1 MFYLM
6 KIKEK
11 KTTNKIKQ
19 KTPHPGDILAAEFLE
34 PLGLSQNALAKAI
47 DVPAN
52 RINEIIRG
60 RRGITADTDVRLAR
74 YFSLSEGYW
83 LRLQNAYDLMEARR
97 ALPAAAMRRIK
108 PFSLVREKSFNQ
120 TGTSSIA

>member
-1 MFYLM
+1 M
-6 KIKEK
+6 
-11 KTTNKIKQ
+11 TTHLKN
-19 KTPHPGDILAAEFLE
+19 PHPGDILNVEFLE

-74 YFSLSEGYW
+74 YFGLSEGYW
-83 LRLQNAYDLMEARR
+83 LRLQNAYDLMEAHRT
-97 ALPAAAMRRIK
+97 LTAADLKKIK
-108 PFSLVREKSFNQ
+108 P
-120 TGTSSIA
+120 IAIQDAAYA

>member
-1 MFYLM
+1 MAAQL
-6 KIKEK
+6 K
-11 KTTNKIKQ
+11 N
-19 KTPHPGDILAAEFLE
+19 PHPGEILQTEFLE

-74 YFSLSEGYW
+74 YFGLSEGYW
-83 LRLQNAYDLMEARR
+83 LRLQNTYDLMETHRNLTVSELR
-97 ALPAAAMRRIK
+97 KIK
-108 PFSLVREKSFNQ
+108 PINIQEAVY
-120 TGTSSIA
+120 A

>member
-1 MFYLM
+1 MATQL
-6 KIKEK
+6 K
-11 KTTNKIKQ
+11 N
-19 KTPHPGDILAAEFLE
+19 PHPGYILAVEFLE

-74 YFSLSEGYW
+74 YFGLSEGYW
-83 LRLQNAYDLMEARR
+83 LRLQNTYDLMEAHR
-97 ALPAAAMRRIK
+97 ALPLSAIRKIK
-108 PFSLVREKSFNQ
+108 PYNHAQKQ
-120 TGTSSIA
+120 AHA

>member
-1 MFYLM
+1 MTVQL
-6 KIKEK
+6 K
-11 KTTNKIKQ
+11 N
-19 KTPHPGDILAAEFLE
+19 PHPGVILAVEFLE

-74 YFSLSEGYW
+74 YFGLSEGFF
-83 LRLQNAYDLMEARR
+83 LRLQNAYDLMEAHRTTAR
-97 ALPAAAMRRIK
+97 SVELRRIK
-108 PFSLVREKSFNQ
+108 PLSLAGADVR
-120 TGTSSIA
+120 

>member
-1 MFYLM
+1 M
-6 KIKEK
+6 
-11 KTTNKIKQ
+11 TTHLKN
-19 KTPHPGDILAAEFLE
+19 PHPGDILAVEFLE

-74 YFSLSEGYW
+74 YFGLSEGFF
-83 LRLQNAYDLMEARR
+83 LRLQNAYDLMEAHR
-97 ALPAAAMRRIK
+97 AIPATELRRIK
-108 PFSLVREKSFNQ
+108 PHAQ
-120 TGTSSIA
+120 ACA